1 MEKLCSGGLASSMKD
16 VGKTVKSF
24 PTKHVFTTLLLM
36 LLSMML
42 PQKGWATTYTYNFS
56 GLTDQNLSSSTTI
69 DGLAV
74 LENYPNLAVHAVV
87 DDGSTTNKW
96 YIHNESLY
104 LASSGDRNLAVLNL
118 HNGDKLKITFVKNN
132 DNGQVGGVTI
142 GTNYDAGKFS
152 STNAWYYDESNKKTA
167 VTTST
172 VIESDKEYYISQDGN
187 LKINFHRYIGIKT
200 VTVERVDN
208 PSISFEKFSDSSKY
222 IGELI
227 NLAYDEP
234 NLTYSPSTATVTF
247 TSSNEK
253 VAKTTGESHE
263 GDLMFINTGVTTIT
277 ASMTVGG
284 VTYSDSYTVTVSA
297 DDATWEVDG
306 TTYKVTGTG
315 KLQDRVVTQVP
326 YITMEFGSTSVVNTT
341 IVRDETSDASGLVAT
356 TIDQNGWRQIWPE
369 TANSNPIVP
378 YQGSFYTFKPAVGG
392 TLTYKG
398 YSSRNNTTVL
408 VDANDNY
415 TVLKTYA
422 FSSSTTAVEET
433 GVALTAGHTYYLYGN
448 TPNTNGSGSWNT
460 FQLYSFGFVP
470 NFHFSSKAVRVSAG
484 TKTYTQT
491 VEGAGA
497 STTYSVA
504 ARGEVSASVNA
515 STGEVTL
522 TYDEGKGG
530 AVVVTATDGNLTDYY
545 VITVPYSYSEDVT
558 WKMWG
563 TKLSKD
569 KLNEN
574 TSDWGVNYEVRSYN
588 SDTRALTYLNNAVMV
603 ANSSV
608 NGTNAYYV
616 GETAGLWFRA
626 NAKNFGVR
634 MNNYPDGLAGVDQS
648 DASAVDQA
656 LQTML
661 RYSTDVLSNPMMVA
675 YGDKATLTIPD
686 VPAGKYIIMK
696 WQSHDASAGEIQKTS
711 GNLTD
716 LKGTAITADIKIA
729 KVVTVNEGDAEK
741 ETAYG
746 TLVFHVATAGD
757 VSFTLNDNG
766 WTELYEITVADA
778 YKSDLNLCN
787 SNSNTIGAT
796 NSSIVYDGK
805 ASKTVTYKA
814 GPNFA
819 RCVRGGTLTF
829 EIVTE
834 GTVQASLNAVKGND
848 AGSWY
853 DLKLTVNS
861 GVGNVKI
868 IQNVWDNSQT
878 YLLNKK
884 ETWIPVGI
892 LQTLTYPNTWDFT
905 NENMS
910 LSQQKVSGSTVAE
923 NLYGSWNATT
933 GVSNSFYTEV
943 SQNNMNL
950 TSEKYLFASGSQL
963 TRGTETIAETKGLG
977 IGWSNQLCAS
987 DTPNR
992 SQLTSSGLSLS
1003 KRGGAVPIV
1012 TVPSVAVGSLLYI
1025 KANQEPDLVRE
1036 PTTKTA
1042 MEKRADSGSGAYG
1055 YEITKAGDIEIRFAS
1070 AVTIEKIGITNITKS
1085 LNDIGYATESR
1096 NHAIDH
1102 RLTGEFTSNDAN
1114 AYVVTFGSYNK
1125 DKATISKTPVS
1136 VVPAY
1141 TGVVLYKED
1150 SEASVTVPL
1159 FYPALN
1165 ITPLEAE
1172 NNLFAENMMAANVE
1186 YNENFNSE
1194 TETISGVSYTRFIMT
1209 RTYYT
1214 YKNGEFSD
1222 SKTSQKEGF
1231 YRMIGSKSSSMGANK
1246 AYLLVPTAS
1255 LPTAAWNDG
1264 NGAKSGY
1271 LMFAED
1277 LEEENGE
1284 ALGVVQIQSESVG
1297 VGNEKT
1303 YYTLNGV
1310 KLNGKPTASGLYI
1323 CNGKKVYVK

>member
-1 MEKLCSGGLASSMKD
+1 MKRELSGGITSKKNLA
-16 VGKTVKSF
+16 GKSDFSAKKVS
-24 PTKHVFTTLLLM
+24 TTLLL
-36 LLSMML
+36 LLFCLLM
-42 PQKGWATTYTYNFS
+42 PQGARAAYWCHDFTTTQGSYD
-56 GLTDQNLSSSTTI
+56 LASSSI
-69 DGLAV
+69 VDGLNVLDWYANVAV
-74 LENYPNLAVHAVV
+74 KGV
-87 DDGSTTNKW
+87 TTNNDKW
-96 YIHNESLY
+96 YIHNGTLY
-104 LASSGDRNLAVLNL
+104 LGASGARDLACLNL
-118 HNGDKLKITFVKNN
+118 YNGDKVKITFVKNL
-132 DNGQVGGVTI
+132 DNNI
-142 GTNYDAGKFS
+142 GSSNYDAGTFV
-152 STNAWYYDESNKKTA
+152 STNAWYYGNNGRTE

-172 VIESDKEYYISQDGN
+172 VIESGKEYYISTDGM
-187 LKINFHRYIGIKT
+187 LRINFHRYIGIQKIE
-200 VTVERVDN
+200 VWRDESS
-208 PSISFEKFSDSSKY
+208 PSISFSTHSAV
-222 IGELI
+222 GELI
-227 NLAYDEP
+227 DLAFTEP
-234 NLTYSPSTATVTF
+234 TLTYSPSDATVTY
-247 TSSNEK
+247 SISNNK
-253 VAKTTGESHE
+253 VAKVGSD
-263 GDLMFINTGVTTIT
+263 GDVMFINTGITTVT
-277 ASMTVGG
+277 ASLTINGNTV
-284 VTYSDSYTVTVSA
+284 SDSYTVTVSA
-297 DDATWEVDG
+297 DDATWEVVG
-306 TTYKVTGTG
+306 TTYRVTGPG

-326 YITMEFGSTSVVNTT
+326 YITMEFGPTSVVNTT
-341 IVRDETSDASGLVAT
+341 IVRNETTDASGLVAT
-356 TIDQNGWRQIWPE
+356 TLDQNGWRQIWPVE
-369 TANSNPIVP
+369 NNSNPIVP

-392 TLTYKG
+392 TLTYTG
-398 YSSRNNTTVL
+398 YSSRDNTTVL
-408 VDANDNY
+408 VDATDNY
-415 TVLKTYA
+415 NIKRTYN
-422 FSSSTTAVEET
+422 FTSSTTPITESGIVVE
-433 GVALTAGHTYYLYGN
+433 AGHTYYLYAN
-448 TPNTNGSGSWNT
+448 TPNTNNTNGKSGWST

-470 NFHFSSKAVRVSAG
+470 SFHFATKAVRVSAG
-484 TKTYTQT
+484 TTTYTQVVT
-491 VEGAGA
+491 GGSSNTQYEVV
-497 STTYSVA
+497 T
-504 ARGEVSASVNA
+504 RGEITSASVTSA
-515 STGEVTL
+515 GLVSF
-522 TYDEGKGG
+522 TYGEGKGG
-530 AVVVTATDGNLTDYY
+530 AVVVKATDGDLTDYY
-545 VITVPYSYSEDVT
+545 VITIPYSYATDKT

-563 TKLSKD
+563 SEISKEELLS
-569 KLNEN
+569 N

-634 MNNYPDGLAGVDQS
+634 MKNYPDGLAGVDQS
-648 DASAVDQA
+648 DANAVDQA

-661 RYSTDVLSNPMMVA
+661 RYSTDQISNPMMVA

-696 WQSHDASAGEIQKTS
+696 WQSHDASAGEIQTTS

-716 LKGTAITADIKIA
+716 LQGTAIDTDIKIA
-729 KVVTVNEGDAEK
+729 KVVTVNEGDAEN

-746 TLVFHVATAGD
+746 TLVFRVATAGD

-787 SNSNTIGAT
+787 SKGNTIGAT

-814 GPNFA
+814 GPNYA

-829 EIVTE
+829 NIVTE
-834 GTVQASLNAVKGND
+834 GTVQASLTAVKGND

-853 DLKLTVNS
+853 DLNLTVTS

-1136 VVPAY
+1136 VVPAN

-1186 YNENFNSE
+1186 YNDNFNSE

>member
-36 LLSMML
+36 LLCML
-42 PQKGWATTYTYNFS
+42 MPQKGWAAVYTYDFS
-56 GLTDQNLSSSTTI
+56 KENDKALSSSSTV

-74 LENYPNLAVHAVV
+74 VDQYPNLAVSSVIQPES
-87 DDGSTTNKW
+87 GSNHW
-96 YIHNESLY
+96 YIHNGALY
-104 LASSGDRNLAVLNL
+104 LAASGNRNMAILNL
-118 HNGDKLKITFVKNN
+118 RNGDKVTVTFVKNN
-132 DNGQVGGVTI
+132 DNDN
-142 GTNYDAGKFS
+142 TNYDAGNFV
-152 STNAWYYDESNKKTA
+152 STNAWYNDNGVRKA
-167 VTTST
+167 VTTT
-172 VIESDKEYYISQDGN
+172 DIIESGKEYYMSADGN
-187 LKINFHRYIGIKT
+187 LRINFHRSIGIKS
-200 VTVERVDN
+200 VSVERN
-208 PSISFEKFSDSSKY
+208 ENTPTIAFSESSKT
-222 IGELI
+222 GELI
-227 NLAYDEP
+227 NLNFDEP
-234 NLTYSPSTATVTF
+234 TLSYSPNTATVVF
-247 TSSNEK
+247 SSSNEK
-253 VAKTTGESHE
+253 VAKIGNQAT
-263 GDLMFINTGVTTIT
+263 GDLMFINTGITTIT
-277 ASMTVGG
+277 ASLTINGYTV
-284 VTYSDSYTVTVSA
+284 SDSYTVIVSA
-297 DDATWEVDG
+297 DDATWEVVG
-306 TTYKVTGTG
+306 TTYRVTGPG

-326 YITMEFGSTSVVNTT
+326 YITMEFGPTSVVNTT
-341 IVRDETSDASGLVAT
+341 IVRNETTDASGLVAT
-356 TIDQNGWRQIWPE
+356 TLDQNGWRQIWPV

-378 YQGSFYTFKPAVGG
+378 FQGSFYTFKPAVGG

-398 YSSRNNTTVL
+398 YSSRDNTTVL
-408 VDANDNY
+408 VDATDNY
-415 TVLKTYA
+415 NIKRTYD
-422 FSSSTTAVEET
+422 FTSSTTPITEPGIVVE
-433 GVALTAGHTYYLYGN
+433 AGHTYYLYAN
-448 TPNTNGSGSWNT
+448 TPNTNSTNGKSGWST

-470 NFHFSSKAVRVSAG
+470 SFHFATKAVRVSAG
-484 TKTYTQT
+484 TTTYTQAVT
-491 VEGAGA
+491 GGSSNTQYEVVTRGEITSA
-497 STTYSVA
+497 SVTSA
-504 ARGEVSASVNA
+504 GEVSF
-515 STGEVTL
+515 
-522 TYDEGKGG
+522 TYGEGKGG
-530 AVVVTATDGNLTDYY
+530 AVVVKATDGDLTDYY
-545 VITVPYSYSEDVT
+545 VITIPYSYATDKT

-563 TKLSKD
+563 SEISKEKLLS
-569 KLNEN
+569 N
-574 TSDWGVNYEVRSYN
+574 TTDWGVNYEVRSYN

-634 MNNYPDGLAGVDQS
+634 MKNYPDGLEGVDQN
-648 DASAVDQA
+648 DASAVDHA

-661 RYSTDVLSNPMMVA
+661 RYSTDVISNPMMVA

-696 WQSHDASAGEIQKTS
+696 WQSHDASAGEIQTTS

-716 LKGTAITADIKIA
+716 LQGTAIDTDIKIA
-729 KVVTVNEGDAEK
+729 KVVTLNEGDAEN

-746 TLVFHVATAGD
+746 TLVFRVATAGD

-787 SNSNTIGAT
+787 SKGNKIGAT

-814 GPNFA
+814 GPNYA

-829 EIVTE
+829 AIVTE
-834 GTVQASLNAVKGND
+834 GTVQASLTAVKGND

-853 DLKLTVNS
+853 DLNLTVTS

-868 IQNVWDNSQT
+868 IQNVWDNSQK
-878 YLLNKK
+878 YLLNRL
-884 ETWIPVGI
+884 ETWIPVGV
-892 LQTLTYPNTWDFT
+892 LETLEYPYTWDFT

-910 LSQQKVSGSTVAE
+910 LSQQKVSESTVAE
-923 NLYGSWNATT
+923 NLYGSWKATT
-933 GVSNSFYTEV
+933 GDSNSFYTEA

-1025 KANQEPDLVRE
+1025 KADQEPDLVRE

-1136 VVPAY
+1136 VVPAN

-1186 YNENFNSE
+1186 YNGNFNSE
-1194 TETISGVSYTRFIMT
+1194 TETISDVSYTRFIMT

-1214 YKNGEFSD
+1214 YKNDEFSD

-1255 LPTAAWNDG
+1255 LPTAAWNG
-1264 NGAKSGY
+1264 SNGAKSGY